1 MLFST
6 GRITERNMADVLIFT
21 GNEPPRLL
29 QITVLKKSI
38 SYVCPDKISREM
50 PVDIIFATFLNGKSG
65 AVLVAADRAVTRRE
79 IIEAHLTLIAE
90 PVLAGRHR
98 ARRGQGLPR
107 SART

>member
-1 MLFST
+1 M
-6 GRITERNMADVLIFT
+6 ERKMADVLIFT

-38 SYVCPDKISREM
+38 SYVYPDKVPREI

-79 IIEAHLTLIAE
+79 IVEAHLKLIAE
-90 PVLAGRHR
+90 PVP
-98 ARRGQGLPR
+98 ARRYRNRQGQGLPR
-107 SART
+107 SARA